1 MTVISHVSDPL
12 PTGHSRASFSPEKLH
27 SATPHHGFGY
37 CSRQNASFTCSPLP
51 GEQHSSLSPSRMCA
65 ECPLCDTGCIN
76 FSHISVPFPSPWQSE
91 AVALSVFLGRE
102 TLSSSHLRQVL
113 EPSFLETPVLPSTC
127 CGCFHFRPL
136 YPALHSRLPFFSL
149 HLRLHLSFVSLA
161 ENQVFPSV
169 ISALRGVQVD

>member
-1 MTVISHVSDPL
+1 MSVTPFQLDTRVLLSARRSCTLPHPIMALAIIPDKTPASLAPHFLGNSTPL
-12 PTGHSRASFSPEKLH
+12 S
-27 SATPHHGFGY
+27 
-37 CSRQNASFTCSPLP
+37 LP
-51 GEQHSSLSPSRMCA
+51 PSRMCA

-91 AVALSVFLGRE
+91 AVALSVFLRRE